1 MNIETKKNFIIY
13 LESNPK
19 LYAIAKSEVCIA
31 LLEQL
36 SKQGLPV
43 AELRT
48 ITKFSYMSEK
58 DIEELL
64 ELLAFLK
71 ILSKEKIIGK
81 IIYYA
86 NDNTK
91 MFLEIYNETKKQY
104 SVGK

>member
-1 MNIETKKNFIIY
+1 MDNETKRNFIIY

-43 AELRT
+43 EEIRK
-48 ITKFSYMSEK
+48 ITKFSYMSEN

-64 ELLAFLK
+64 NLLTQLK
-71 ILSKEKIIGK
+71 VLSKDKIIGK
-81 IIYYA
+81 TIYYA

-91 MFLEIYNETKKQY
+91 IFLEIYNEAKKQY